1 MKKAQNREEKTKK
14 LYNMN
19 PFVRFFWA
27 LIFMITVKIAFS
39 LLRCPVF
46 IVSMRAISIIEIHII
61 IECRSEFF
69 FRAVFLT
76 I

>member
-1 MKKAQNREEKTKK
+1 MKKAQNREEKRKSFTT
-14 LYNMN
+14 LTHLSDS
-19 PFVRFFWA
+19 FGA
-27 LIFMITVKIAFS
+27 LILMITVKIAFS
-39 LLRCPVF
+39 LLWCPVL